1 MPGLLKPNKRKQAMT
16 MKNNNT
22 SLTLKNSVLTV
33 IAQQRLFLT
42 GLAIVILAG
51 TLAALLPPLVLEQ
64 IVNQLTLRQAVGVGP
79 ALAYFLF
86 LALAGILESLQTVSY
101 THLDVYKRQRLTR
114 NPQAELDAYTTTAF
128 HIPFPVFTT
137 IRNMDFPNKES
148 DYFRNCQN
156 IQC

>member
-33 IAQQRLFLT
+33 IAQQRLFLI
-42 GLAIVILAG
+42 GLGIVILAG

-79 ALAYFLF
+79 ALA
-86 LALAGILESLQTVSY
+86 
-101 THLDVYKRQRLTR
+101 
-114 NPQAELDAYTTTAF
+114 
-128 HIPFPVFTT
+128 
-137 IRNMDFPNKES
+137 
-148 DYFRNCQN
+148 
-156 IQC
+156 

>member
-42 GLAIVILAG
+42 GLGIVILAG

-86 LALAGILESLQTVSY
+86 LALAGILESLQTVMIPARDRKLPGRSAR
-101 THLDVYKRQRLTR
+101 TSAPSSILCRRLILHGRTR
-114 NPQAELDAYTTTAF
+114 GKLFLCSSTTST
-128 HIPFPVFTT
+128 
-137 IRNMDFPNKES
+137 R
-148 DYFRNCQN
+148 
-156 IQC
+156 